1 MELQFVFPCGLR
13 GYHEYRLIWTPALH
27 EVLTVKQE
35 RSNPY
40 DRFAIVCT
48 TRPPA
53 SISDTIVGHLPKEIS
68 HYTFFIINYGARVSV
83 SVTDT
88 HYRRSPLIQGGLEIP
103 IQVTIKMD
111 CSRSTHLNA
120 YKSFVTKKYSEPVN
134 GNFCDATTDILKK
147 LRLEDDSSS
156 SSDDEEEATPSV
168 VN

>member
-13 GYHEYRLIWTPALH
+13 GYHEYRLIWTPTLH

-40 DRFAIVCT
+40 DRFAIACT
-48 TRPPA
+48 TRLPA

-68 HYTFFIINYGARVSV
+68 CHTFFIINYGARVSV
-83 SVTDT
+83 VSVTDT
-88 HYRRSPLIQGGLEIP
+88 HYCRSPLIQGGLEIP
-103 IQVTIKMD
+103 IQVTVKID
-111 CSRSTHLNA
+111 CSTHLNA
-120 YKSFVTKKYSEPVN
+120 YKSFVTEKYSEPVN

-147 LRLEDDSSS
+147 LRLEGNSSS
-156 SSDDEEEATPSV
+156 SSKSDEEEATPSI